1 MKESLRKEMLKKI
14 CVRDGD
20 KILDV
25 GCGDGTLL
33 AELTQWR
40 DAQGYGTDISED
52 AIQKASEAHPELHLQ
67 TGYSDFLN
75 FDDDMFRIITV
86 CDDFHTFKNPEKFIE
101 EAARVL
107 KPGGRLY
114 IAEAAMP
121 EPVRILANIPSMLI
135 PSKKHKYHS
144 TYEILDY
151 FKKAGLTKFRVYK
164 KNRLL
169 MVSAKKPSAE
179 Q

>member
-1 MKESLRKEMLKKI
+1 
-14 CVRDGD
+14 
-20 KILDV
+20 
-25 GCGDGTLL
+25 
-33 AELTQWR
+33 
-40 DAQGYGTDISED
+40 
-52 AIQKASEAHPELHLQ
+52 
-67 TGYSDFLN
+67 
-75 FDDDMFRIITV
+75 MFRIITV

-135 PSKKHKYHS
+135 PSKKNKYHS